1 MADSLVQTVISGLI
15 SGGAGAATTMLAF
28 FKEMRGRI
36 ERLEKSV
43 GTQGSA
49 VEPRTGLYLLV
60 AQLGDQVKIV
70 EDALKTFKREVD
82 RWEDD
87 PPDWLTR
94 ALNRRAAVT
103 SFNAEQFEE
112 FETRVE
118 QRVKLATDRV
128 KRLEDALAR
137 VQEQV
142 ETLPDRFT
150 QESDRFV
157 DVDTYELESRKRAD
171 DIRRIQENLN
181 TANGF
186 LRGVM
191 AALGY
196 LDPPPASPPMPPTP
210 PTLPRRGK

>member
-1 MADSLVQTVISGLI
+1 MADPTIIQTIISGLV

-70 EDALKTFKREVD
+70 EDALKQFKREVD

-87 PPDWLTR
+87 PPEWLTR
-94 ALNRRAAVT
+94 ALNRRVQAT
-103 SFNAEQFEE
+103 SFNAEQFEN
-112 FETRVE
+112 FEQRVE
-118 QRVKLATDRV
+118 QRVKLASDRV
-128 KRLEDALAR
+128 KRLEESLAH
-137 VQEQV
+137 VQAQV
-142 ETLPDRFT
+142 EDLPDRLARDG
-150 QESDRFV
+150 DRYV
-157 DVDTYELESRKRAD
+157 DAETYEQESRKRAD

-196 LDPPPASPPMPPTP
+196 LDPPPASPPTPPT

>member
-1 MADSLVQTVISGLI
+1 MADNIVQTIISGLV

-87 PPDWLTR
+87 PPEWLTR
-94 ALNRRAAVT
+94 ALNRRASAT
-103 SFNAEQFEE
+103 AFNTEHLEDFEQ
-112 FETRVE
+112 RVE
-118 QRVKLATDRV
+118 QRVKLAADRV
-128 KRLEDALAR
+128 KRLEDALSHM
-137 VQEQV
+137 QEQV
-142 ETLPDRFT
+142 ENLPDRFSRET
-150 QESDRFV
+150 GDRFV
-157 DVDTYELESRKRAD
+157 DVETYEQESRKRAD

-196 LDPPPASPPMPPTP
+196 LDPPPASPPTPPTP
-210 PTLPRRGK
+210 PVLPRRK